1 MVYLFTLIAYYLSTT
16 IHPSI
21 YLSIIHYDYP
31 SRVKGHLKWQQQQLP
46 TETQKIRKAKRM
58 EFLMNLTK
66 QNRKSNKM
74 KNETKITQGLEL
86 NIINIINN

>member
-1 MVYLFTLIAYYLSTT
+1 
-16 IHPSI
+16 
-21 YLSIIHYDYP
+21 
-31 SRVKGHLKWQQQQLP
+31 
-46 TETQKIRKAKRM
+46 M